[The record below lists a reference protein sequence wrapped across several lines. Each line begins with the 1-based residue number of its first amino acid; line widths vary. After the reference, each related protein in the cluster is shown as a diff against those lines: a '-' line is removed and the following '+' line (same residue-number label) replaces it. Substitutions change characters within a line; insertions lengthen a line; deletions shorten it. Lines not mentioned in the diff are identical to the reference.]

1 MIEIQIEY
9 FLIIIP
15 SFFQMEELR
24 EVFSFPLEKMKALSA
39 YMKTQMTEGL
49 CGRESDLKMLPSF
62 VTSLATGTYVRT
74 R

>member
-1 MIEIQIEY
+1 
-9 FLIIIP
+9 
-15 SFFQMEELR
+15 MEELR

-39 YMKTQMTEGL
+39 YMKTQMAEGL

-62 VTSLATGTYVRT
+62 VTSLATGKYIRM